1 MGVVVFFGLSD
12 GFRVALPI
20 LRWVLCVLFGF
31 VGWVERSETHQFKL
45 AVIEDQQ
52 ARYRHADTRWV
63 NRGYQLSIQFG
74 FNTLIIKA
82 FIC

>member
-1 MGVVVFFGLSD
+1 MFVLSD

-20 LRWVLCVLFGF
+20 LRGCCGFFGF

-63 NRGYQLSIQFG
+63 NRGYQLAIQFG
-74 FNTLIIKA
+74 FNTLIINA